1 MYDRLNNYIVQNNFL
16 HPLQHG
22 FRSGHSTEMALMH
35 LQDKITEAIDKNEFS
50 LGIFID
56 LAKAFDTVDHTILI
70 GKLQKYGIRGLQL
83 EWFKSYL
90 DQRLQCVSSNGVR
103 SNLRVI
109 KHGVPRDLI

>member
-1 MYDRLNNYIVQNNFL
+1 
-16 HPLQHG
+16 
-22 FRSGHSTEMALMH
+22 MALMN
-35 LQDKITEAIDKNEFS
+35 LQDKTTEAIDKNDLS

-56 LAKAFDTVDHTILI
+56 LAKAFDPVDHTMLI

-103 SNLRVI
+103 SDFRVI
-109 KHGVPRDLI
+109 KHGVPEVSNLGSLLFLIYINDLPNA